1 MTNDVHS
8 LIARA
13 RELLGR
19 VPEGDWEAIGDPT
32 EWGFKTVVMR
42 DERFHESLRTVCEVT
57 RLGETRH
64 PTEPLEDETCSEDM
78 AITELI
84 AESRTL
90 LPALADD
97 AEKMLGLLMTV
108 AQNARM
114 VRAIAESY
122 AELDPKWAKSTL
134 DYFHGVVTEPLER
147 AYAELSAK
155 EVTP

>member
-1 MTNDVHS
+1 MSMTNDVHS
-8 LIARA
+8 R
-13 RELLGR
+13 
-19 VPEGDWEAIGDPT
+19 
-32 EWGFKTVVMR
+32 
-42 DERFHESLRTVCEVT
+42 
-57 RLGETRH
+57 
-64 PTEPLEDETCSEDM
+64 
-78 AITELI
+78 I
-84 AESRTL
+84 AEARNHCVPGSLAAT
-90 LPALADD
+90 LADD

-114 VRAIAESY
+114 VRAVAESY

>member
-19 VPEGDWEAIGDPT
+19 VPEGSWEAIGDPT

-64 PTEPLEDETCSEDM
+64 PTEPLEDETCGEDM
-78 AITELI
+78 ALTELI

-97 AEKMLGLLMTV
+97 AENMLGAFGAFLDEVERKGRRWVPKPNSGGEYVYDELATK
-108 AQNARM
+108 AR
-114 VRAIAESY
+114 ALKAE
-122 AELDPKWAKSTL
+122 
-134 DYFHGVVTEPLER
+134 FLEG
-147 AYAELSAK
+147 K
-155 EVTP
+155 

>member
-8 LIARA
+8 RIARA
-13 RELLGR
+13 RELDAKAGAIERLWPHMTGAEDFDGQR
-19 VPEGDWEAIGDPT
+19 EA
-32 EWGFKTVVMR
+32 
-42 DERFHESLRTVCEVT
+42 LREMDT
-57 RLGETRH
+57 
-64 PTEPLEDETCSEDM
+64 
-78 AITELI
+78 ITPGL
-84 AESRTL
+84 ADL
-90 LPALADD
+90 ALALADD

-114 VRAIAESY
+114 VRAVAESY